1 MFFLLKLVLIFYTTT
16 FKCLFLENMNIAV
29 IIPAFNEEKSIG
41 KVIEAIPKNLVE
53 TIIVVNNNS
62 TDDTVNIAN
71 LAGAIVLTE
80 NRKGYG
86 WACLKGMDYLK
97 DTSIDIIVFL
107 DGDFSDYPEEIAQL
121 IRPILEQNMDMV
133 IGSRVLGK
141 REKGSLL
148 PQHRFGNWLATKL
161 IRLFYGAKFTDL
173 GPFRAIRYD
182 KLIALNM
189 ADKTYGWTIEMQIKA
204 AKKKHHFCEVPVS
217 YRKRIG
223 VSKVSGTIKGTLLA
237 GIKIIFAVFKYR
249 F

>member
-1 MFFLLKLVLIFYTTT
+1 MQ
-16 FKCLFLENMNIAV
+16 IAV

-41 KVIEAIPKNLVE
+41 KVVNAIPKDIVQI
-53 TIIVVNNNS
+53 IIVVNNNS
-62 TDDTVNIAN
+62 TDDTVNAAN
-71 LAGAIVLTE
+71 TAGAIVLTE
-80 NRKGYG
+80 KRKGYG
-86 WACLKGMDYLK
+86 WACLAGMDYLK
-97 DTSIDIIVFL
+97 NQSPEIIVFL

-121 IRPILEQNMDMV
+121 IQPILEQNMDMV

-148 PQHRFGNWLATKL
+148 PQQRFGNWLATKL

-204 AKKKHHFCEVPVS
+204 VKKKYHFCEVPVR